1 MSSSRT
7 DAIRHFGSAR
17 AYKRLTIGQA
27 LEAAPVAVRNGLAP
41 EDLHWIKRFADVPA
55 REAAKRLA
63 VRSRDN
69 PDGLLPPDPS
79 AAPAASAPATTAQTW
94 PKITHLVGDEV
105 LVEDAEGWRL
115 WLAQVPTPEAASD
128 QEDAEGLSPYD
139 FEVTLHDPEGAT
151 VFARMGLSGDE
162 HGDYWEWASDS
173 GFEVG
178 DATAFLRRVERLVEA
193 AESAAESEAERKA
206 SSRHVVHK
214 LTLRL
219 PGDVV
224 QALREIAEPWGLSA
238 RTTEIVRLHVEIIR
252 TSTPEFALNE
262 WSAICDALNGWALL
276 GGDAMGAT
284 SAWMNVHDAAT
295 GDALGEKWEIDA
307 FALAHRMR
315 DLPYPAAVAVCEV
328 VRRFWASPR
337 LNRLGSR
344 ELLLSVGARLAG

>member
-79 AAPAASAPATTAQTW
+79 AAPGASAPATTAQTW

-105 LVEDAEGWRL
+105 LAEDSEGWRL
-115 WLAQVPTPEAASD
+115 WLAQVPTPEAAND
-128 QEDAEGLSPYD
+128 QEDAEGLPQHQL
-139 FEVTLHDPEGAT
+139 EVTLHDPAGAT
-151 VFARMGLSGDE
+151 VFARMGLSGDA
-162 HGDYWEWASDS
+162 HGEYAHWASDH

-178 DATAFLRRVERLVEA
+178 DAPGFVRRVERLVEA
-193 AESAAESEAERKA
+193 AESAADRKA
-206 SSRHVVHK
+206 SSRNEVHK

-238 RTTEIVRLHVEIIR
+238 RTTEIVRQHVEIMR
-252 TSTPEFALNE
+252 GSTPEFALNE
-262 WSAICDALNGWALL
+262 WCAICDALNGWALL
-276 GGDAMGAT
+276 GGGAMGAT

-295 GDALGEKWEIDA
+295 EDDLGEKWEIDA
-307 FALAHRMR
+307 VALSHKMR
-315 DLPYPAAVAVCEV
+315 ELPYPAAVAVCEV
-328 VRRFWASPR
+328 ARRFWASPR
-337 LNRLGSR
+337 LNRLDR
-344 ELLLSVGARLAG
+344 KELLLAVGARLSAG